1 MVGATRAYFLKTR
14 DIVKSKRSEHLLQSC
29 FSTLRDRRTQWLKQF
44 LTIHS
49 RRCKHEWSSL
59 IDVEGIKPNARAD
72 RTLPNPMT
80 ATVTSFSR
88 PHVASCEQQIA
99 NLF

>member
-59 IDVEGIKPNARAD
+59 IDVEGLSQMPVQ
-72 RTLPNPMT
+72 TEP
-80 ATVTSFSR
+80 
-88 PHVASCEQQIA
+88 Q
-99 NLF
+99 